1 MAGSFAAE
9 VSDWCREEVEREE
22 AVLQLSSQMVYN
34 QVRTTYN
41 EGGRL
46 PIDNGDLRR
55 SIIASGESMPEIKQ
69 DQTEFSDQSATSL
82 SILGSMELGTIS
94 FIGVTAAHGP
104 RMEYGFVGT
113 DSLGRVYNQQ
123 GFGYLAAE
131 VQAWPQTVQRAEAQI
146 KTRFEDGPSRQ
157 A

>member
-9 VSDWCREEVEREE
+9 VGEFCREVEGAAE
-22 AVLQLSSQMVYN
+22 ATLQLASQMVYN
-34 QVRTTYN
+34 QIRTTYN

-46 PIDNGDLRR
+46 PIDQGDLRR
-55 SIIASGESMPEIKQ
+55 SIVASASSMPAIEQGK
-69 DQTEFSDQSATSL
+69 DTFTDQSASSL
-82 SILGSMELGTIS
+82 EILGSMELGTVS
-94 FIGVTAAHGP
+94 YIGVTAAHGP

-113 DSLGRVYNQQ
+113 DSLGRTYNQQ

-131 VQAWPQTVQRAEAQI
+131 EQRWATHTVPEAERI
-146 KTRFEDGPSRQ
+146 IRSRFENGH